1 MQIKNRKNLKKK
13 KNLRKNRKRR
23 EEIKKEKCLKVAKKL
38 PKKQKQEPRKSKITK
53 TFKPVL
59 SISME
64 SEDDTTCLYCKEPY
78 TLSKSGEPWIKCCG
92 CAEWAHEL
100 CADSENTIAYICDF
114 CR

>member
-1 MQIKNRKNLKKK
+1 
-13 KNLRKNRKRR
+13 
-23 EEIKKEKCLKVAKKL
+23 
-38 PKKQKQEPRKSKITK
+38 
-53 TFKPVL
+53 
-59 SISME
+59 ME